1 MGTSRSHSGRVA
13 VGAGLAALLVSLAG
27 CSGDDQGSSPTP
39 AETTS
44 PFRFTEEAET
54 RGVTGPHAPFRL
66 RMSPSMNGGAA
77 MEDLDGDGDLDI
89 YRTLYNQPNQVLL
102 NDGTGQFAPPEKPTG
117 LEVEGA
123 SGTPLF
129 ADFDGDRDL
138 DAFVAPTN
146 YGRPYLLSNEGGS
159 WVDVTEQRG
168 ISLESRDAFGEHG
181 SFAYGASAFDFDH
194 DGDLDIVA
202 GEWGRIQN
210 VHRLTDTH
218 RAYAFVN
225 DGKGVF
231 VDQTDALGLAV
242 LRDVAVFG
250 FSWLDLDGDGWEDL
264 LVAGDF
270 GTSTVLTSRKG
281 TYFADVTTNYLP
293 PPVRGDATSPV
304 SSGERLYNAMGS
316 TLADLVPGDD
326 KLEWVVSAIGAPPL
340 KTNADRYGCGENTND
355 SEAFDA
361 GLVIRCTG
369 NRVLTSKDGT
379 FVDSSEALGVRNS
392 GWGWGVVAQDLD
404 MDGLVDLAVTNG
416 YVAEFDKSVKK
427 PTVVID
433 GEETDLLDLP
443 VYRRADSDVN
453 TLWHGASGSSEW
465 IESSVAAGFGSSQQG
480 RALVP
485 GDIDRDGDLDI
496 LQINNGEGV
505 PELFINHADP
515 PSESWVGIRSIDIKD
530 APAGCVG
537 CTVAVAASGTFG
549 QQTRV
554 ITGSGSYASD
564 DPDEA
569 LFAVSEGTGPVEAT
583 IVTPGGKKQVVALER
598 GKWTDFK
605 P

>member
-1 MGTSRSHSGRVA
+1 MGLNHMHSVQRLIAVCAAAAILGSVA
-13 VGAGLAALLVSLAG
+13 
-27 CSGDDQGSSPTP
+27 CSGNSDGG
-39 AETTS
+39 ETTEADKSS
-44 PFRFTEEAET
+44 PFRFTEEAAK
-54 RGVTGPHAPFRL
+54 RGVTGPQAPFRL

-89 YRTLYNQPNQVLL
+89 YRTLYNQPNQVLF
-102 NDGTGQFAPPEKPTG
+102 NDGTGHFAVPSKPTG

-129 ADFDGDRDL
+129 ADFDGDGDL
-138 DAFVAPTN
+138 DAFLAPTN
-146 YGRPYLLSNEGGS
+146 YGRPYLMENQGGA
-159 WVDVTEQRG
+159 WTDVTEQRG
-168 ISLESRDAFGEHG
+168 IALESRDAFGEHG
-181 SFAYGASAFDFDH
+181 SFAYGASTFDFDH
-194 DGDLDIVA
+194 DGDLDIFV
-202 GEWGRIQN
+202 GEWGRIN
-210 VHRLTDTH
+210 GVHRLTDTH

-225 DGKGVF
+225 DGKGAF
-231 VDQTDALGLAV
+231 VDQTDQLGLAV

-250 FSWLDLDGDGWEDL
+250 FSWMDLDGDGWEDL

-270 GTSTVLTSRKG
+270 GTSTVFKSRKG

-293 PPVRGDATSPV
+293 PPTRGDATSAV
-304 SSGERLYNAMGS
+304 SPGERLYNAMGS
-316 TLADLVPGDD
+316 TLADLVPGDG

-340 KTNADRYGCGENTND
+340 KTNADRYGCGANAND

-369 NRVLTSKDGT
+369 NRVLTSNGET
-379 FVDSSEALGVRNS
+379 FVDSSEKMGVRNA

-416 YVAEFDKSVKK
+416 YVAEFMKSVTP

-433 GEETDLLDLP
+433 GKETDLLDLP

-453 TLWHGASGSSEW
+453 TLWHGARGSGGWKDSA
-465 IESSVAAGFGSSQQG
+465 VAAGFGSSKQG
-480 RALVP
+480 RALVA

-496 LQINNGEGV
+496 LQINNGESP

-515 PSESWVGIRSIDIKD
+515 PADQWVGVRAIEISG
-530 APAGCVG
+530 APAKCVG
-537 CTVAVAASGTFG
+537 CIVTIAANGSFG
-549 QQTRV
+549 EQMRA
-554 ITGSGSYASD
+554 IAGSGSFESD
-564 DPDEA
+564 DPNEA
-569 LFAVSEGTGPVEAT
+569 LFAVPAGTGPVEAT
-583 IVTPGGKKQVVALER
+583 IVTPGGKQQVVALER
-598 GKWTDFK
+598 GKWTDGK